1 MTSCIICHTG
11 IDKSTEKAYECP
23 NGHPA
28 HETCLSEWILHA
40 ENCPLCS
47 RKYETYIISR
57 CKAYLAKIEE
67 QKEGSLEDRLKKKRM
82 GKIEY
87 VAKNIVFLK
96 NVGIIEEL
104 IEKQEFDSAIEKLT
118 TLEGAELAKGYTDTI
133 LFLKGKTFFFKGR
146 YDMAIGHL
154 FKLVKERYD
163 FPEAFSFLGKAYQ
176 KLGLTEKA
184 KWAFERAQ

>member
-1 MTSCIICHTG
+1 MTSCIICHSD

-23 NGHPA
+23 SEHPV
-28 HETCLSEWILHA
+28 HETCLSEWIFHS
-40 ENCPLCS
+40 EECPLCNK
-47 RKYETYIISR
+47 KYDSYIIAR
-57 CKAYLAKIEE
+57 CKGYLAKITE

-104 IEKQEFDSAIEKLT
+104 IEKKEFDTAIEKLT
-118 TLEGAELAKGYTDTI
+118 TLEGAELAKTKNDTI

-154 FKLVKERYD
+154 FKLVKECYD